1 VRRHPFL
8 VFLAAVFAAKLVVL
22 LQLLDHP
29 LLQPNAGLDTTVYTQ
44 LASEVVAGNLWLG
57 PGLYFVSPLY
67 IYFLAGVLAALK
79 SFTAA
84 RVLQIV
90 LGTASVGCV
99 FAAARAWFGERPAW
113 VAAVLAALTGLFTFH
128 EVLLLQAA
136 LDPFLTSAALAAL
149 ACAFAAGGAAREAA
163 RRSYWFAAA
172 GLAFGLQALNRP
184 NVLIPAAAIGVLL
197 LAARRFRP
205 AGLMAA
211 GLAVALLPAAVRNY
225 AVARDWSPVSSHG
238 GLNFYIG
245 NNADA
250 DGTYHLVPGVT
261 PNIAGQQADAR
272 RVAESAAGRKLD
284 DGEVSSYF
292 YGLGWSWISLHPS
305 DALRLFARKL
315 LYVFGADHIPLNYS
329 YPFYAYDAETLL
341 AFLFVG
347 PWLLV
352 PLGLTGLVL
361 GAGRTRRSDYLIW
374 VSFAPLYAVSV
385 ALFFAAERYRL
396 PLLVPLCIGCG
407 RAVEAIVFRARDGRG
422 NLVRAGAALAAVLA
436 LAWPVNRPT
445 GLDDGRAEERLRMAE
460 TMVVRDRIEDAERW
474 GAKAEAIH
482 PQPGLV
488 HFRIGRL
495 LIVHSRPEAAVAH
508 LERSLQIH
516 PHQPEVSYAL
526 GQALVDA
533 RRPREAIPHLEKAL
547 NAGVRVDLAG
557 FDLAR
562 ARAAV
567 GDRSGALQVLQALKP
582 ANRADGQS
590 WHVLGR
596 FALQLQSAS
605 LAAAFLRE
613 AVAADGRV
621 SAFRQDLGLALATMG
636 RYVEAVA
643 EFEQGVALD
652 PADPAARLNLAV
664 AYAESGRSAA
674 ARAQAQE
681 ALRLKPDYE
690 RARQFLRALK

>member
-1 VRRHPFL
+1 MRRHRFL
-8 VFLAAVFAAKLVVL
+8 LFLAAVFAAKLVVL

-44 LASEVVAGNLWLG
+44 LAAEVVAGNLSLG

-67 IYFLAGVLAALK
+67 IYFLAGALAALK

-99 FAAARAWFGERPAW
+99 FAAARVWFGARPAW

-149 ACAFAAGGAAREAA
+149 ACAFAAGGSAHGGA

-184 NVLIPAAAIGVLL
+184 NVLIPAAALALL
-197 LAARRFRP
+197 LCAARRFRP

-250 DGTYHLVPGVT
+250 DGTYRMVPGVT

-292 YGLGWSWISLHPS
+292 YGLGWSWIALHPS

-315 LYVFGADHIPLNYS
+315 LYVFGAGHIPLNYS
-329 YPFYAYDAETLL
+329 YPFYAYDAGTLL

-352 PLGLTGLVL
+352 PLGLIGLAL
-361 GAGRTRRSDYLIW
+361 GAGRTRRTDYLIW
-374 VSFAPLYAVSV
+374 LSFAPLYAVSV

-396 PLLVPLCIGCG
+396 PLLVPLCIGSG
-407 RAVEAIVFRARDGRG
+407 RAVETIVFAARDGRG
-422 NLVRAGAALAAVLA
+422 SLAKAGAALAAVLA

-460 TMVVRDRIEDAERW
+460 AMIVRDRIDDAERW

-482 PQPGLV
+482 AQPGLV
-488 HFRIGRL
+488 HFRMGRL

-526 GQALVDA
+526 GQALVDV

-567 GDRSGALQVLQALKP
+567 GDRSGALQVLQSLKP
-582 ANRADGQS
+582 ANRADAQS

-596 FALQLQSAS
+596 FALQLQSPS
-605 LAAAFLRE
+605 LAASFLRE

-636 RYVEAVA
+636 RYAEAIA

-664 AYAESGRSAA
+664 AYAESGRSAS